1 MVERNCTLPFC
12 FYCLTDDI
20 DDLPEYV
27 IGIQLDPNLDLESY
41 WWKMCLFQL
50 NWNKPTMYFDL
61 DIIIQNDFD
70 HLFKQITKNKI
81 LTIRPDDA
89 GIDRSQE
96 KFIKHIAII
105 NSSILG
111 LVPCNHLQL
120 FDDFMLNVDYNIL
133 EYVGMDRYLSNFIDH
148 FNFIKFKE
156 YYYRWKDDMTPSKYC
171 TDKVIKGVPYN
182 LAHDPTKTFC
192 IISQAE
198 PEMYQGLE
206 KYFL

>member
-12 FYCLTDDI
+12 FYCLTDNI
-20 DDLPEYV
+20 LDLPEKV
-27 IGIQLDPNLDLESY
+27 IGVQLDLDLDLESY

-50 NWNKPTMYFDL
+50 DWQQPTIYFDL
-61 DIIIQNDFD
+61 DIIIQNNFD
-70 HLFKQITKNKI
+70 HLFEQIVDDKI

-89 GIDRSQE
+89 GIDRTQE
-96 KFIKHIAII
+96 TFTKHIAII

-111 LVPCNHLQL
+111 LVPRNHQQL
-120 FDDFMLNVDYNIL
+120 FDSFMSNVDYNIL
-133 EYVGMDRYLSNFIDH
+133 EYMGMDRYLSNFLDQ

-171 TDKVIKGVPYN
+171 TGKVINGVPYN
-182 LAHDPTKTFC
+182 LAHVPTKTVC

-198 PEMYQGLE
+198 PEMYEGLE

>member
-12 FYCLTDDI
+12 FYCLTDNVL
-20 DDLPEYV
+20 DLPKKV
-27 IGIQLDPNLDLESY
+27 IGIQLDQDLDLESY

-50 NWNKPTMYFDL
+50 DWEQLTIYFDL
-61 DIIIQNDFD
+61 DIIIQNNFN
-70 HLFKQITKNKI
+70 HLFEQIVDDKI

-89 GIDRSQE
+89 GIDRTQE
-96 KFIKHIAII
+96 TFTKHIAII

-111 LVPCNHLQL
+111 LVPRNHQQL
-120 FDDFMLNVDYNIL
+120 FDSFMSNVDYNIL
-133 EYVGMDRYLSNFIDH
+133 EYMGMDRYLSNFLDQ

-171 TDKVIKGVPYN
+171 NDKVINNTVYN

-198 PEMYQGLE
+198 PQMYEGLE